1 MLSAAFF
8 DGGEGDNYKRRNAS
22 RPSVIYFHGHS
33 DKDGVRE
40 QTACPNNVFS
50 AKTSR
55 ANSCS
60 VGVRCEDGDEER
72 SEELQDLGC
81 NFEPSNECYLP
92 KRHRTSFTSF
102 QLKRLEEEFDQDAY
116 IIGMKRWRLADELEV
131 PEKQIKIWFQ
141 NRRTKLKKDCS
152 KSV

>member
-72 SEELQDLGC
+72 SEELQGVYIKTRLTLYSYTVHGYG
-81 NFEPSNECYLP
+81 NLQRGTF
-92 KRHRTSFTSF
+92 
-102 QLKRLEEEFDQDAY
+102 LKRFPVYCCGEILESMAEIVYY
-116 IIGMKRWRLADELEV
+116 IQIVYSLVYTQSKRLYHS
-131 PEKQIKIWFQ
+131 
-141 NRRTKLKKDCS
+141 N
-152 KSV
+152 

>member
-1 MLSAAFF
+1 MQYSKVVCMCTKAFF
-8 DGGEGDNYKRRNAS
+8 YS
-22 RPSVIYFHGHS
+22 SLI
-33 DKDGVRE
+33 
-40 QTACPNNVFS
+40 
-50 AKTSR
+50 
-55 ANSCS
+55 
-60 VGVRCEDGDEER
+60 
-72 SEELQDLGC
+72 DLGC